1 MGRYEDPWTAKTRP
15 GNPQQTKPGLTVQG
29 KPSFR
34 KVESPVTYCSLLS
47 FSLSTLSL
55 NPYSRLWGKFDTSTP
70 STSPKS
76 CKRPSPSRTNPNRCR
91 PKAKPRGT
99 CRDRLLYE
107 SPMRKRWVLSDLS
120 ISVLHM
126 SCLCNA
132 SELFYCH
139 YTKTVLIFTIS
150 LKLIH
155 QGSLQSEKYHISLIR
170 VPGKYQDGL
179 LGNFCT
185 NPLWNPPFWKMTQG
199 ATFLINFFLP
209 HFVPRCA
216 RHWHEKVIKSF

>member
-1 MGRYEDPWTAKTRP
+1 M
-15 GNPQQTKPGLTVQG
+15 
-29 KPSFR
+29 
-34 KVESPVTYCSLLS
+34 TYYYYYYSLLS
-47 FSLSTLSL
+47 SSSSTLSL

-70 STSPKS
+70 STFPKS

-99 CRDRLLYE
+99 WRDRLSYE
-107 SPMRKRWVLSDLS
+107 SPTRKRCVLLDLS

-126 SCLCNA
+126 SCFCNS

-139 YTKTVLIFTIS
+139 YTKTVLISAIS

-155 QGSLQSEKYHISLIR
+155 QGSLQSVGCEISYFFNPCPWQIPRWLAGQFLNQSPLKSSYLKDDTRGYIFN
-170 VPGKYQDGL
+170 QFL
-179 LGNFCT
+179 L
-185 NPLWNPPFWKMTQG
+185 L
-199 ATFLINFFLP
+199 LL
-209 HFVPRCA
+209 VPRCA